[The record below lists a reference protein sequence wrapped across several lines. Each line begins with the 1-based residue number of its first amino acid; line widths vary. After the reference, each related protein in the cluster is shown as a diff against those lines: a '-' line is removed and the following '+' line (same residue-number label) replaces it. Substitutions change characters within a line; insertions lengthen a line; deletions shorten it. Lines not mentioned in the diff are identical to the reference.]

1 MSADNKVLITTHP
14 QGGYTLVEYFLSDD
28 KGPSPRSD
36 SPQYQTLVEA
46 LEAYTRIYEN
56 YPPEYGM
63 GISLS
68 AITKFKEEE
77 CKSLDTSLRVI
88 RLLSPH
94 A

>member
-14 QGGYTLVEYFLSDD
+14 QGGYTLIEYFLSDD
-28 KGPSPRSD
+28 WEPTPRPN

-46 LEAYTRIYEN
+46 LEAYTRIYED

-68 AITKFKEEE
+68 AMARFKEKE
-77 CKSLDTSLRVI
+77 CKSLNISQNFI
-88 RLLSPH
+88 
-94 A
+94 